1 MECEAPFFGTI
12 KNSNLNLQKAKSLI
26 NNDSI
31 LVSLKDW
38 HIIKSIDISTL
49 KDKKLNTKL
58 NFFIKIQKVENKK
71 NEFNILGIY
80 YYLSNNNNFNKSYF
94 N

>member
-1 MECEAPFFGTI
+1 MVCEDTFFGTI
-12 KNSNLNLQKAKSLI
+12 KNTNLNLQKAKSLI
-26 NNDSI
+26 NNDSKLI
-31 LVSLKDW
+31 SLKDW
-38 HIIKSIDISTL
+38 HVIKSIDISNL
-49 KDKKLNTKL
+49 KDKKLNATL

>member
-1 MECEAPFFGTI
+1 MQI
-12 KNSNLNLQKAKSLI
+12 DHSNLNLQKAKSLI

-49 KDKKLNTKL
+49 KDKKLNTKF